1 MGKSQIMLHVYN
13 VVVKHDAVKQIGNA
27 WIDLAESAKKNSV
40 KILIRYTTG
49 AEEIKGKSYNVVYAQ
64 ELSF

>member
-1 MGKSQIMLHVYN
+1 M
-13 VVVKHDAVKQIGNA
+13 VVKHDAVKQIGNA